1 MKIYITEEEQPFF
14 NWQPRRIYVMAD
26 QSLQRYREKIEHLN
40 DDPALTRNGNYHIEV
55 VSIDRSKP
63 YDSVD
68 GMALEPRKF
77 LANDIVAREMPQ
89 YENHFAYQKANISDH
104 SHFSAIKQ
112 ELEDFIDKLS
122 DIDDANL
129 SIFRKWQQ
137 KAGKPEDISPMEAF
151 DGIASAE
158 KTDETVRLLF
168 APQGEMTTKGNIE
181 VRKNEAGGYNVVF
194 VLPPKRECQ
203 VTFKNADAEVLYVF
217 LLLHHGE
224 RIGLKNISN
233 YKRELMALAN
243 TLFKK
248 PKTDEQAAKIA
259 DSICRPCMGEQK
271 LRSIIQVQSAANNSV
286 RQVMGKQLPDFS
298 DFKIVTS
305 QEESDTYRSIP
316 LAATAT
322 IPEELRTLLF

>member
-1 MKIYITEEEQPFF
+1 MKIQITEEEQPFF
-14 NWQPRRIYVMAD
+14 NWQPRRIYILAD
-26 QSLQRYREKIEHLN
+26 QSLQRFREKIELLN

-55 VSIDRSKP
+55 ISIDRSKP

-68 GMALEPRKF
+68 GMALEPRLF
-77 LANDIVAREMPQ
+77 LANFDIIAREMPQ
-89 YENHFAYQKANISDH
+89 YEEYFAYQRANISNH
-104 SHFSAIKQ
+104 SHFSIVKQ
-112 ELEDFIDKLS
+112 VIEDFIDNLS

-129 SIFRKWQQ
+129 SEFRKWQRR
-137 KAGKPEDISPMEAF
+137 AGKPEDISPMEAF
-151 DGIASAE
+151 ESIAPAE
-158 KTDETVRLLF
+158 KTDEMVRQLF

-233 YKRELMALAN
+233 YKRELMALAK

-259 DSICRPCMGEQK
+259 DSICRASMGEQK

-305 QEESDTYRSIP
+305 QEKSDTYRSIP

-322 IPEELRTLLF
+322 IPEELKRLI